1 MKTKALLILIFTFFL
16 TQKIKSQSCNFI
28 CNADFDSIQFPS
40 APAFPDSTQMPCWHT
55 TANDKKFEVWLNGYN
70 GVPAYSGNQFLE
82 LNAYF
87 YSTIYQSFYATQ
99 GTALNISFAHRGR
112 TGVDS
117 MSVSIEDSADNET
130 LLGLFGD
137 GNAAWGYYS
146 LNYVIPSASGN
157 NFTLKFNSVYVTG
170 NHPQIGNFLD
180 AVSVCQTNVGIKEDV
195 FSNSIQ
201 IFPNPATENLNIQLE
216 NENLNY
222 QLKVYNLLSQLVFIQ
237 NFNESNSIDIKN
249 LPEGTYVYE
258 VIAIYYSNTATT
270 VKRGKFLKL

>member
-1 MKTKALLILIFTFFL
+1 
-16 TQKIKSQSCNFI
+16 
-28 CNADFDSIQFPS
+28 
-40 APAFPDSTQMPCWHT
+40 
-55 TANDKKFEVWLNGYN
+55 
-70 GVPAYSGNQFLE
+70 
-82 LNAYF
+82 
-87 YSTIYQSFYATQ
+87 
-99 GTALNISFAHRGR
+99 
-112 TGVDS
+112 